1 VLRRALWFEGPPAR
15 TPNRKRKPAPQDPKM
30 QTRRLSKLDN
40 SLGQTMTEYAF
51 ILAFIVLVV
60 IVAIPIFTNV
70 VVSLFDS
77 VMSGFGS

>member
-1 VLRRALWFEGPPAR
+1 
-15 TPNRKRKPAPQDPKM
+15 M

-60 IVAIPIFTNV
+60 IVAIPIFANV
-70 VVSLFDS
+70 VVNLFNS
-77 VMSGFGS
+77 VMNGFGS